1 MRRIKLLAG
10 AAVLLVAA
18 SASYGQDSYDTALQN
33 WKNYQDVGK
42 WLEKNFSFDAAR
54 LQLMLGRVRAQ
65 GPTGLLARSPAKTF
79 EMKRGYCTDSAKLAI
94 DALNRI
100 DPAYDAQYVFI
111 KNKAGPAQHW
121 VTGFKVDGKI
131 MVMDYG
137 ASPEWWRMLGIHG
150 PYESLDQ
157 YRDFLA
163 SLNVKGF
170 SVDFVEWRKMPGQE
184 D

>member
-1 MRRIKLLAG
+1 MRRIRLLAG

-18 SASYGQDSYDTALQN
+18 SASYGQDSYDAALRN

-42 WLEKNFSFDAAR
+42 WLEKNFSFDPAR
-54 LQLMLGRVRAQ
+54 LQLMLGRVRPQ

-94 DALNRI
+94 DALNTI

>member
-1 MRRIKLLAG
+1 M
-10 AAVLLVAA
+10 AV
-18 SASYGQDSYDTALQN
+18 QN
-33 WKNYQDVGK
+33 WKSYQDVGT
-42 WLEKNFSFDAAR
+42 WLQKNFAFDHSR
-54 LQLMLGRVRAQ
+54 LQLILGRVRAE
-65 GPTGLLARSPAKTF
+65 GPTGLLARSPAKTY

-100 DPAYDAQYVFI
+100 NPAYDAQYVFI

-131 MVMDYG
+131 MIMDYG

-163 SLNVKGF
+163 SLNIKGF
-170 SVDFVEWRKMPGQE
+170 SVDSVQWRPMPGQE

>member
-1 MRRIKLLAG
+1 MRFIRCMAFAAALLA
-10 AAVLLVAA
+10 AA
-18 SASYGQDSYDTALQN
+18 SASYGQDSYDQAVQN
-33 WKNYQDVGK
+33 WKSYQDVGA
-42 WLEKNFSFDAAR
+42 WLAKNFSFDRAR
-54 LQLMLGRVRAQ
+54 LQLILGRVRAE
-65 GPTGLLARSPAKTF
+65 GPTGLLAHSPAKTY

-100 DPAYDAQYVFI
+100 NLAYDARYVFI

-121 VTGFKVDGKI
+121 VAGFKVDGKI

-137 ASPEWWRMLGIHG
+137 ASPEWWRMIGIHG

-163 SLNVKGF
+163 SLNIKGF
-170 SVDFVEWRKMPGQE
+170 AVDFVEWRNMPGQE

>member
-1 MRRIKLLAG
+1 MRRIRIFAL
-10 AAVLLVAA
+10 AAVLLAAA
-18 SASYGQDSYDTALQN
+18 SAAFGQDSYDMAVQN
-33 WKNYQDVGK
+33 WKSYQDVGK
-42 WLEKNFSFDAAR
+42 WLEKNFSFDHSR
-54 LQLMLGRVRAQ
+54 LQLILGRVRAE
-65 GPTGLLARSPAKTF
+65 GPTGLLAHSPAKTY

-100 DPAYDAQYVFI
+100 NPAYNAQYVFI

-121 VTGFKVDGKI
+121 VTGFKVEGKI
-131 MVMDYG
+131 MIMDYG
-137 ASPEWWRMLGIHG
+137 ASSEWWRMLGIHG

-163 SLNVKGF
+163 SLNIKGF
-170 SVDFVEWRKMPGQE
+170 SVDSVQWRQMPGQE